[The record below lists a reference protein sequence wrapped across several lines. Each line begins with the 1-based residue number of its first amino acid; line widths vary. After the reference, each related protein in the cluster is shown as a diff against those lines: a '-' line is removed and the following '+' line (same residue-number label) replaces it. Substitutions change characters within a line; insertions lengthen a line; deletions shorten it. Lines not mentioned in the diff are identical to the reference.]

1 MKQIKIL
8 LTFLVILL
16 TAVIFLI
23 LEDVNWFQGE
33 GHVSER
39 ESKVEDFVKYE
50 EQEED
55 ADDAVPEVAVS
66 TDTCTPV
73 EENEKRGS
81 FSDKK
86 EIGDEA
92 NSSSEEQ
99 RVHMSVKR
107 ADVMADKY
115 ISDLKTPNFNF
126 KNLWEVERFLED
138 NRYTLDNASIYELGG
153 RYKFYCRIAKI
164 VAEPQ
169 EGDVE
174 VLASLAD
181 DPMCTDAQRRV
192 LLTLTSRMELN
203 GETYIYGEDDYEDID
218 KQMYALSVR
227 KWIERNYATKRY
239 SKMKDLEFMAKSV
252 FWDFIEK
259 KYKDG
264 PHVGFLLFLRTSQNQ
279 EGW

>member
-33 GHVSER
+33 GHVAER

-55 ADDAVPEVAVS
+55 TDDAVPEVAVS
-66 TDTCTPV
+66 ADTCTPV
-73 EENEKRGS
+73 EENENQDS
-81 FSDKK
+81 FSAKRK
-86 EIGDEA
+86 IGDEV

-99 RVHMSVKR
+99 RVRMSGKR

-115 ISDLKTPNFNF
+115 IADLKTPNFKF
-126 KNLWEVERFLED
+126 SDLWNVERFLED
-138 NRYTLDNASIYELGG
+138 NRYTLDNASIYELRG
-153 RYKFYCRIAKI
+153 RYEFYCRIAKI
-164 VAEPQ
+164 VEEPQ

-181 DPMCTDAQRRV
+181 DPMCTDAQRKV
-192 LLTLTSRMELN
+192 LLSLTSQMELN
-203 GETYIYGEDDYEDID
+203 GETYVYGEDDYEDTD
-218 KQMYALSVR
+218 KQMYALLVR
-227 KWIERNYATKRY
+227 EWIERNYATKQY
-239 SKMKDLEFMAKSV
+239 SKMTDLEYMAKSV
-252 FWDFIEK
+252 FWDFYEK

-264 PHVGFLLFLRTSQNQ
+264 PCVGFLLFLRTSQK
-279 EGW
+279 EW

>member
-55 ADDAVPEVAVS
+55 TDDAVPEVAVS
-66 TDTCTPV
+66 ADTCTPV
-73 EENEKRGS
+73 EENENQDS
-81 FSDKK
+81 FSAKRK
-86 EIGDEA
+86 IGDEV

-99 RVHMSVKR
+99 RVRMSGKR
-107 ADVMADKY
+107 ADVIA
-115 ISDLKTPNFNF
+115 DLKTPNFKF
-126 KNLWEVERFLED
+126 SDLWNVERFLED
-138 NRYTLDNASIYELGG
+138 NRYTLDNASIYELRG
-153 RYKFYCRIAKI
+153 RYEFYCRIAKI
-164 VAEPQ
+164 VEEPQ

-181 DPMCTDAQRRV
+181 DPMCTDAQRKV
-192 LLTLTSRMELN
+192 LLSLTSQMELN
-203 GETYIYGEDDYEDID
+203 GETYVYGEDDYEDTD
-218 KQMYALSVR
+218 KQMYALLVR
-227 KWIERNYATKRY
+227 EWIERNYATKQY
-239 SKMKDLEFMAKSV
+239 SKMTDLEYMAKSV
-252 FWDFIEK
+252 FWDFYEK

-264 PHVGFLLFLRTSQNQ
+264 PCVGFLLFLRTSQK
-279 EGW
+279 EW